1 MYYFQIGTKSC
12 LISLLRVVYVPFFI
26 ALSTATILAHKKYK
40 YSEQYC
46 AIVLRCCHTISTT
59 KAIRRFVI
67 MSYSLPSLMMIA

>member
-46 AIVLRCCHTISTT
+46 AIVLRCCHTISTSASNEGYP
-59 KAIRRFVI
+59 KVRNHGEG
-67 MSYSLPSLMMIA
+67 PC